1 MYVYRSRRSAF
12 TLIELLVVIAIIAV
26 LIGLLLP
33 AVQKVREASARS
45 VCQNNLK
52 QIALGA
58 MSYESA
64 YGRLPPAQLGSITG
78 RSRDFFDNQ
87 SYGFLVFILPYVEQD
102 AIARQLTN
110 TLDLNSLGN
119 RPTPA
124 DQQGWWRSS
133 TDFGLSFSRIK
144 TFMCPSD
151 EVISATETVNGAG
164 IEGPM
169 PDPTTPGTNAITI
182 GYLSGGNRY
191 DIGKSNYG
199 CVTGALGDNVT
210 TASASDGPGINLQMY
225 VGMFYNRSKVTIAE
239 VTSADGAS
247 NTLMVGEALG
257 GTTQGQRDF
266 LWSWMGNGACGVKF
280 GLAPGGAPNPGAAGN
295 NVPGGWNYFSSRH
308 NGVVLFAHG
317 DGSVHGLRVGS
328 TGVRNPLPAGTVLPN
343 GVPDAVAQQTEWC
356 ILQALAGRK
365 DGLLADPTKI
375 GN

>member
-1 MYVYRSRRSAF
+1 MRRSRRSAF

-64 YGRLPPAQLGSITG
+64 YGRLPPGQLGAIGG
-78 RSRDFFDNQ
+78 RSRDFFDAQ
-87 SYGFLVFILPYVEQD
+87 SYGLLVFLLPYVEQD

-144 TFMCPSD
+144 TFLCPSD
-151 EVISATETVNGAG
+151 EVISSKDTVNGAG

-169 PDPTTPGTNAITI
+169 PNPLSPGTATITL
-182 GYLSGGNRY
+182 GYLSGGQNY
-191 DIGKSNYG
+191 DIGKTNYLG
-199 CVTGALGDNVT
+199 VAGGLGDGVGID
-210 TASASDGPGINLQMY
+210 SLSGPNINLQPY
-225 VGMFYNRSKVTIAE
+225 VGLFTNRSKVTIAE

-247 NTLMVGEALG
+247 NTLMAGETLG
-257 GTTQGQRDF
+257 GTTKGQRDF
-266 LWSWMGNGACGVKF
+266 VMSWMGNGSCGDRKSTR
-280 GLAPGGAPNPGAAGN
+280 LN
-295 NVPGGWNYFSSRH
+295 SSH
-308 NGVVLFAHG
+308 V
-317 DGSVHGLRVGS
+317 S
-328 TGVRNPLPAGTVLPN
+328 
-343 GVPDAVAQQTEWC
+343 
-356 ILQALAGRK
+356 I
-365 DGLLADPTKI
+365 
-375 GN
+375 